1 MTVVYGP
8 LGKRHFLG
16 VENSVR
22 HVRHVRMAGLANFL
36 LGAFLVRWPAVLPI
50 PLEYGPLQ
58 RSLLIVGG
66 LVAVCSAARL
76 LFPRRYVLLSAAN
89 LVCGFWIL
97 LSPVTFRSEM
107 TWQMVIE
114 AVAAGIA
121 LMSFALWS
129 ISESA
134 DSRYLPR

>member
-1 MTVVYGP
+1 MYRP

-22 HVRHVRMAGLANFL
+22 HVRMAALANLL
-36 LGAFLVRWPAVLPI
+36 LGSFLVRWPAALPI
-50 PLEYGPLQ
+50 PLEYSPLQ

-66 LVAVCSAARL
+66 LVAVCSAARV
-76 LFPRRYVLLSAAN
+76 LFPRRYVLLSVAN
-89 LVCGFWIL
+89 LVCGFWIVI
-97 LSPVTFRSEM
+97 SPVTFRPEM

-114 AVAAGIA
+114 SVLAGLA

-129 ISESA
+129 ISESGDA
-134 DSRYLPR
+134 RYSPR